1 MVALVSLVIAAIL
14 FYARFFGGELKNIKE
29 LLSNHVTDT
38 NKRIDKLEAGQTRL
52 ETEFKELKKEVR
64 DKFKKILDR
73 LPKS

>member
-38 NKRIDKLEAGQTRL
+38 NKRLSKL